1 MGSLKSDALIENTNV
16 LFRMIGAIAGP
27 YGRNFS
33 QGPIGGILGRMGI
46 ASDHVYK
53 L

>member
-1 MGSLKSDALIENTNV
+1 MYRVPLILLHSE
-16 LFRMIGAIAGP
+16 RMVTAIAGP

-33 QGPIGGILGRMGI
+33 QGEVGGILGELGYT
-46 ASDHVYK
+46 SDQVRK

>member
-1 MGSLKSDALIENTNV
+1 MSCLRKIIIRNADM

-33 QGPIGGILGRMGI
+33 QGAVGGILGRMGI
-46 ASDHVYK
+46 ASDCVYK

>member
-1 MGSLKSDALIENTNV
+1 MSSLDKVIINNANI
-16 LFRMIGAIAGP
+16 LFRMIATIAGP

-33 QGPIGGILGRMGI
+33 QGAVGGILGRMGI
-46 ASDHVYK
+46 DSDRVCK

>member
-1 MGSLKSDALIENTNV
+1 MSCLHKVFIKNANM

-33 QGPIGGILGRMGI
+33 QGTVAGILGRMGI
-46 ASDHVYK
+46 ASDCVYK

>member
-1 MGSLKSDALIENTNV
+1 MSFLDSVILNNLNI
-16 LFRMIGAIAGP
+16 LFRMISAIAGP

-33 QGPIGGILGRMGI
+33 QGAVGGILGRMGI
-46 ASDHVYK
+46 TSDRVYK

>member
-1 MGSLKSDALIENTNV
+1 MSCLHKVVIENVNI
-16 LFRMIGAIAGP
+16 LFRMISTIAGP

-33 QGPIGGILGRMGI
+33 QGTVGGILGRMEI
-46 ASDHVYK
+46 TSDCVYK